1 MEEPGLREEL
11 TKKVSEMEKQVYYKN
26 CISLYNT
33 DGLGL
38 DFVLKRGGE
47 IYLTKSEYEFYFFVF
62 MTQRPDQQKR
72 AAEAL
77 INSTDNVSSSHS
89 VLTIN

>member
-1 MEEPGLREEL
+1 MDTWDSLEEPKLREEL
-11 TKKVSEMEKQVYYKN
+11 TKKVSEMEKQVFYKN
-26 CISLYNT
+26 CVSLYNT

-47 IYLTKSEYEFYFFVF
+47 AYLMKSEYEFYFYVF

-72 AAEAL
+72 AAEML
-77 INSTDNVSSSHS
+77 IQS
-89 VLTIN
+89 